1 LTPRC
6 SVKQSGHP
14 IAIHLSKSTP
24 SALGRG
30 EHAPR
35 YLRDWWR

>member
-14 IAIHLSKSTP
+14 IAIHLSKSNP
-24 SALGRG
+24 SICGRG
-30 EHAPR
+30 EHAPA
-35 YLRDWWR
+35 LST